1 MFIGKLLAN
10 VDTGKDLRKVLEE
23 KNLLGNDACISI
35 LKEFLHSIG
44 KTDLVIKFDKYLAIG

>member
-1 MFIGKLLAN
+1 MAN